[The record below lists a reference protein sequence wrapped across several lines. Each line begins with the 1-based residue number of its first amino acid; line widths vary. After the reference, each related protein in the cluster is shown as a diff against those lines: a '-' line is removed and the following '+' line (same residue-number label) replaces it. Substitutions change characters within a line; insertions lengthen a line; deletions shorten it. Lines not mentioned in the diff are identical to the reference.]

1 MHKIRLL
8 LSALAG
14 LVACAA
20 GLTLLWFEVI
30 VWRKARPNVMG
41 IGGLLALGGAGWAL
55 NRVMVAFG
63 TLEEDESHPSTDP
76 KAPPADRKVPP
87 APGES
92 DRPPP

>member
-20 GLTLLWFEVI
+20 GSTLLWFEVI
-30 VWRKARPNVMG
+30 VWGKARPNVMG
-41 IGGLLALGGAGWAL
+41 IGGLLALGGLGWAV

-63 TLEEDESHPSTDP
+63 GLEEEEARPSGDP
-76 KAPPADRKVPP
+76 KAPPADPKAGKPDEP
-87 APGES
+87 S
-92 DRPPP
+92 DTHG

>member
-30 VWRKARPNVMG
+30 VWGKARPNVMG
-41 IGGLLALGGAGWAL
+41 IGGILALGGLGWAL

-63 TLEEDESHPSTDP
+63 ALKEEEPHPSGDP
-76 KAPPADRKVPP
+76 KAPPTDLKAGSPDQP
-87 APGES
+87 S
-92 DRPPP
+92 DIHS